1 MLDYGECYGEKR
13 DQSLGA
19 EVNLTV
25 LDEDREPSLKR
36 IRGQTFQGGDRVSH
50 VGIVIRNIQ
59 MEVSMCR
66 APETTSKALRME
78 HVWRVKMW
86 DMTLNIRI

>member
-1 MLDYGECYGEKR
+1 M
-13 DQSLGA
+13 GA

-36 IRGQTFQGGDRVSH
+36 ISGQTFQGGDRVSH

-66 APETTSKALRME
+66 APETFDTVYETTSRALRME